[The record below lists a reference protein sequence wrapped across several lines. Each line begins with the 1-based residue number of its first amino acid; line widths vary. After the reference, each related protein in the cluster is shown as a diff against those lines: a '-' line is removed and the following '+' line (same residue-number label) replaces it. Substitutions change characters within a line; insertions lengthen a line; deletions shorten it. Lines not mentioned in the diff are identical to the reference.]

1 MQRISPAQAGVRPN
15 TFPAMAKIDTVLFDL
30 DGTLIDSVRLILD
43 SYHHT
48 LQAHGLPPRTD
59 AEWLEGVGTPLTAQF
74 AACDGTAGMLDAL
87 IATYREY
94 NLKHHDRMVTV
105 YPGVVDVV
113 QRLKADGI
121 ATGLV
126 TSKNRTGAI
135 RGLALARLESFMD
148 VLVCADEV
156 QNAKPHPE
164 PVEKAVRLLGADP
177 AATVYVGDSIHD
189 MRSGRAAGV
198 RTAAVLWGPFGRSEL
213 EGAEPDYWLEQPSEL
228 LSLVGAPMS
237 S

>member
-1 MQRISPAQAGVRPN
+1 MR
-15 TFPAMAKIDTVLFDL
+15 KLHTVLFDL

-48 LQAHGLPPRTD
+48 LATHGLPPRSD

-74 AACDGTAGMLDAL
+74 GALQNTAGMLDAL
-87 IATYREY
+87 IATYREF

-113 QRLKADGI
+113 RELKEDRI

-126 TSKNRTGAI
+126 TSKNRSGAL
-135 RGLALARLESFMD
+135 RGLTLARLELLMD

-156 QNAKPHPE
+156 ENPKPHPE

-177 AATVYVGDSIHD
+177 ATTVYVGDSIHD

-198 RTAAVLWGPFGRSEL
+198 RTAAVLWGPFGRRHL
-213 EGAEPDYWLEQPSEL
+213 EGAQPDYWLERPEEL
-228 LSLVGAPMS
+228 LALVRE
-237 S
+237 

>member
-1 MQRISPAQAGVRPN
+1 
-15 TFPAMAKIDTVLFDL
+15 MAAIRTVLFDL

-48 LQAHGLPPRTD
+48 LAAHGLPSRSD
-59 AEWLEGVGTPLTAQF
+59 EEWLAGVGTPLAAQF
-74 AACDGTAGMLDAL
+74 AAWRDDLGTLEML

-105 YPGVVDVV
+105 YPGVVEVV
-113 QRLKADGI
+113 RALKDRGL

-126 TSKNRTGAI
+126 TSKNRSGAL
-135 RGLALARLESFMD
+135 RGLTLAQLEALMD

-156 QNAKPHPE
+156 ENPKPHPE
-164 PVEKAVRLLGADP
+164 PVEKAVKLLGADP
-177 AATVYVGDSIHD
+177 RTTVYVGDSVHD

-198 RTAAVLWGPFGRSEL
+198 RTAAVLWGPFGRSHL
-213 EGAEPDYWLEQPSEL
+213 EDAQPDYWLERPEEL
-228 LSLVGAPMS
+228 LTLIRNSGKREG
-237 S
+237 